1 MFMARKT
8 KKVCFASPED
18 LRQVNPKNLALLEEF
33 MEYYVASDHS
43 ESSCV
48 VVRSNLNIFFV
59 WLKNHRNNKDLKM
72 LRRRIF

>member
-48 VVRSNLNIFFV
+48 VVR
-59 WLKNHRNNKDLKM
+59 
-72 LRRRIF
+72 